1 MLSRYLSVSAEQIR
15 QVAADVFLPENR
27 VVLTYLPELPP
38 ADAEAV
44 DDEAETTES
53 TDEEVAA

>member
-38 ADAEAV
+38 ADSSAVDSESDADRAEA
-44 DDEAETTES
+44 
-53 TDEEVAA
+53 AA